1 MSTDKEIN
9 SFSYLER
16 AKRIYDKD
24 FRVNEAEILNYPS
37 SLDDAYITSNF
48 NLYKKREDSNDQ
60 LHQVKSNRLKT
71 DQSLSN
77 HMNLL
82 FISINQSL
90 TDEIVPYKHPFK
102 PIFIDPSS
110 SLNVYEDTYI
120 SESNQL
126 NSPDDVSNSP
136 TCNCFM
142 DFCYKSIE

>member
-24 FRVNEAEILNYPS
+24 YRVNEAEILNYPS

-48 NLYKKREDSNDQ
+48 NLYKKKEDSNYQ
-60 LHQVKSNRLKT
+60 LNQVKSNRLKT
-71 DQSLSN
+71 DQSLGN
-77 HMNLL
+77 QMNLL
-82 FISINQSL
+82 FISVNQSL
-90 TDEIVPYKHPFK
+90 TDKFVPYKYSLK

-120 SESNQL
+120 SEQNQL
-126 NSPDDVSNSP
+126 NPLDVSNSP

>member
-24 FRVNEAEILNYPS
+24 YRVNETENLNYPS

-48 NLYKKREDSNDQ
+48 YLYKKKEDSNEQ
-60 LHQVKSNRLKT
+60 LNQVKSNRLKT
-71 DQSLSN
+71 DQSLGN
-77 HMNLL
+77 QMNLL
-82 FISINQSL
+82 FISVNQSL
-90 TDEIVPYKHPFK
+90 TDELVPYKYPLK

-126 NSPDDVSNSP
+126 NSLDVSNSP